1 MSLISM
7 SFTVHGTR
15 FERIMNVGL
24 EELRASLPENAVQC
38 DVSGWSG
45 SSPDERGSALGI
57 EGRFHTV
64 NEVDRFV
71 ERLRF
76 WAK

>member
-1 MSLISM
+1 MAD
-7 SFTVHGTR
+7 
-15 FERIMNVGL
+15 
-24 EELRASLPENAVQC
+24 LRASLPANAVQC

-45 SSPDERGSALGI
+45 SSPEERESALGF

-71 ERLRF
+71 ENLRS